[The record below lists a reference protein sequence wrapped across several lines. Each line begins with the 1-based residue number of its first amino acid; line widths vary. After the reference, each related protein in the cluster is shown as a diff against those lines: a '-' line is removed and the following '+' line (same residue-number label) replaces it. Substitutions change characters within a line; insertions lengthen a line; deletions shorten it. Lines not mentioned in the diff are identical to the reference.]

1 MNLRRLEL
9 LMQVADFDSFSKA
22 ATVLGLAQP
31 ALGRQIQ
38 KLEEECGVRL
48 FYRNGR
54 GVSLTLEGQALLER
68 ARPLVRQLA
77 AIPGE
82 LQSERDSPRGLVTVG
97 LTPTVCNLFGLDL
110 IAATR
115 EKYPQLQVNIV
126 SGYSGYVHEW
136 LVDGRLDMA
145 VLHDARRS
153 STIAVDPLAAAELFL
168 ILPAGHDDFGFGTD
182 PGKTATLADIAGI
195 PLVLPTRNHGLRRT
209 LEYAA
214 GDAGESLTVAFEV
227 DTLEL
232 LKKMVVN
239 GMAGTILAKPAVLD
253 ELAAGTLIARRIA
266 APGLQTR
273 LVLATAVR
281 RPITRASRLVEQ
293 QIKELVE
300 SMIAEKSEQLGLL
313 HIAIA
318 EEAAMPA
325 DS

>member
-77 AIPGE
+77 AIPSE

-153 STIAVDPLAAAELFL
+153 STITVDPLAAAELFL
-168 ILPAGHDDFGFGTD
+168 ILPAANAGFAAPQG
-182 PGKTATLADIAGI
+182 ATLAEIAKI

-232 LKKMVVN
+232 LKKMVVS

-253 ELAAGTLIARRIA
+253 ELAAGTLMARKIA

-281 RPITRASRLVEQ
+281 RPITRAIRLVEQ
-293 QIKELVE
+293 QIKGLVE
-300 SMIAEKSEQLGLL
+300 SMIAERSEQLGLL
-313 HIAIA
+313 PLASV
-318 EEAAMPA
+318 EEPPMPA
-325 DS
+325 ET